1 MAGKKGVIPSHV
13 KKKHFD
19 HPGIEYPVIQL
30 LEKIEDP
37 RQPSPF
43 FRYSLTSILFTT
55 LIGLMC
61 GATDWPKVIVIAQGL
76 TPWLANYID
85 MTAGVPCERTFKDV
99 MNALDPSALENVLRE
114 LASIV
119 RKKTSLD
126 VISFDGQTSR
136 GTTDKYNGL
145 NGIHLLNAWS
155 SDNGICI
162 GQLKV
167 DDKSNEIT
175 AIPELMEILDLKG
188 TVITADALNTQK
200 HVPEKAIEKGG
211 DYLLPVK
218 GNQPALQEAVV
229 AAFEVVDKERVIAMA
244 HWERAIIKAKE
255 QRDEVRL
262 KNLLAKGASNC
273 GAFFHEC
280 EPEKSH
286 GKIEIRKCMTI
297 PVEKLPTA
305 IANEWCGI
313 ASLVRIDRK
322 RMVEDKETDERVY
335 YISSLD
341 PKKAGLIAG
350 VARKHWGVE
359 SSLHWRL
366 DVVFRQ
372 DQSRYRNRTGARN
385 LAAMRK
391 IVLNALS
398 RAASVKGG
406 IATRQFAAVV
416 NPAYREMV
424 FKNLF

>member
-1 MAGKKGVIPSHV
+1 
-13 KKKHFD
+13 
-19 HPGIEYPVIQL
+19 
-30 LEKIEDP
+30 
-37 RQPSPF
+37 
-43 FRYSLTSILFTT
+43 
-55 LIGLMC
+55 
-61 GATDWPKVIVIAQGL
+61 
-76 TPWLANYID
+76 

-99 MNALDPSALENVLRE
+99 MNALEPSALEDMLRE
-114 LASIV
+114 LASIM
-119 RKKTSLD
+119 RKKTSSE

-136 GTTDKYNGL
+136 GTADKYNGL
-145 NGIHLLNAWS
+145 NAIHLLNAWS

-200 HVPEKAIEKGG
+200 QVPKKAIEKGG

-218 GNQPALQEAVV
+218 GNQLALQEAVV
-229 AAFEVVDKERVIAMA
+229 AAFEVVDTERAVAMA
-244 HWERAIIKAKE
+244 HWERAIVKAKE
-255 QRDEVRL
+255 HRDEVRL
-262 KNLLAKGASNC
+262 KNLLEKGASNC
-273 GAFFHEC
+273 GAFFYEHEL
-280 EPEKSH
+280 EKSH
-286 GKIEIRKCMTI
+286 GRIEIRKCMTI
-297 PVEKLPTA
+297 PAETLPTA
-305 IANEWCGI
+305 VANGWCGI

-322 RMVEDKETDERVY
+322 RVLGDKVTDETVY

-341 PKKAGLIAG
+341 PKKAGLIAD
-350 VARKHWGVE
+350 VARNHWRVE

-391 IVLNALS
+391 IALNALS
-398 RAASVKGG
+398 RETSMKGG
-406 IATRQFAAVV
+406 MATRQFAAAV
-416 NPAYREMV
+416 NPVYRERV

>member
-1 MAGKKGVIPSHV
+1 MAGKKGIIPSHV
-13 KKKHFD
+13 KNKYFD

-30 LEKIEDP
+30 LEKVEDP
-37 RQPSPF
+37 RQPSVS
-43 FRYSLTSILFTT
+43 FRYSLTSILFMT

-61 GATDWPKVIVIAQGL
+61 GATDWPKIIVIAQGL

-85 MTAGVPCERTFKDV
+85 MTSGVPCERTFKNV
-99 MNALDPSALENVLRE
+99 MNALHPSALEDVLRE
-114 LASIV
+114 LASIA
-119 RKKTSLD
+119 RKNRSLE
-126 VISFDGQTSR
+126 VINFDGQTSR
-136 GTTDKYNGL
+136 GTSDKYNGL
-145 NGIHLLNAWS
+145 KGMHLLNAWS

-200 HVPEKAIEKGG
+200 AVPEKAIEKGG

-218 GNQPALQEAVV
+218 GNQPLLQEAVIG
-229 AAFEVVDKERVIAMA
+229 AFEVVDKERATAVT
-244 HWERAIIKAKE
+244 HWERAVIKAKE
-255 QRDEVRL
+255 QRDEARL
-262 KNLLAKGASNC
+262 KILQTKGASNC
-273 GAFFHEC
+273 GAFFYEY
-280 EPEKSH
+280 EAEKSH
-286 GKIEIRKCMTI
+286 GRIEIRKCMTI
-297 PVEKLPTA
+297 SAEKLPTA
-305 IANEWCGI
+305 VRNEWYGI
-313 ASLVRIDRK
+313 NSLVRIDRK
-322 RMVEDKETDERVY
+322 RIVGDKETNERVY

-341 PKKAGLIAG
+341 PKKAELIAD

-398 RAASVKGG
+398 RETSIKGG

-416 NPAYREMV
+416 NPVYREKV